1 MNPGRGLLGPSCSP
15 LNPGSTDA
23 HSGSQPRRRLG
34 LLLLL
39 AVASVQSALA
49 ANWPREDLFPTL
61 TGQVQGAYLTYY
73 ARSGDPAGLDFWI
86 GRLGAADST
95 LDGIIAA
102 FSSSAEF
109 DARYGGL
116 DDAAI
121 IDMIY
126 WQLFNRAAD
135 AAGKA
140 YYLERLSTGESGID
154 RIALDILYGA
164 QGPDEAVL
172 VNKITVA
179 DFFTQRLIA
188 TGTRFDDET
197 VDENIALLAAVD
209 AGAPSVLRGQ
219 EATDVYMVGFGA
231 PTATFQ
237 RIATF
242 PAYLNLAASEDPN
255 SETVAEIS
263 TVSSDGNTIVY
274 TDAAMGRI
282 GFVDITDAANPL
294 PAGFLDLGGEP
305 TSVAVKD
312 QYVLAGVNTSVSF
325 TDPSGYLAVVDL
337 TDVANPVIVT
347 TIALGGQPD
356 SVAVSPDGLYA
367 AVAIEN
373 ERDEDLGDGGLPQLP
388 AGYLSVITMVGD
400 PDLWLRT
407 DVDLTGLA
415 DVEGS
420 DPEPEYVAI
429 NQQNQIAV
437 TLQENNHMVLVDAAT
452 AGVTGHFPL
461 GSVTLTDID
470 AVENDLI
477 DPIYSL
483 DDLAREPDAVAWL
496 FDDVLATA
504 NEGDWLGGSRG
515 FTLFGTD
522 GSVLFDSGNTFEH
535 TAIRA
540 GHYPEFRAENKGAE
554 PEGIAAGRYG
564 DQRFLFVGSERG
576 NFVEV
581 LRADDDRSLESVQLL
596 AGGSGPEGLL
606 TVPSRG
612 LFVVSSENDDA
623 GDGIRSLIT
632 LFRLTDVPAEYP
644 GIRSVGS
651 PPIAWGALSGLVAD
665 ATDAAL
671 LYAVHDSFYQPA
683 RFYRLDVS
691 AHPALITEEIP
702 LIKDGVPVNYDLEG
716 IAQRADGSFWL
727 ASEGGSA
734 RENLLV
740 NAAADGTVL
749 AEIELPAA
757 ITAGRTNSGFEGVA
771 VIGAGED
778 ELVVLAIQR
787 EWADDPA
794 GFVKIALY
802 RPASMAWDFLYY
814 PLDAPA
820 AAGGWVGLSEVTLL
834 PDGDLLVLERDN
846 QQGPRAEVKRLYRI
860 SLTETS
866 DQGLTYPV
874 LTKTL
879 DMDLLPE
886 LAASNGWIPDKVEGV
901 ALAADGALYVVSDND
916 GLDDAMGETFF
927 LRLGNLAPAP

>member
-1 MNPGRGLLGPSCSP
+1 VNPGRGLLGPSCSP

-305 TSVAVKD
+305 TSVAVKVIFGAAKAITGL
-312 QYVLAGVNTSVSF
+312 QLEIAGARS
-325 TDPSGYLAVVDL
+325 LVVDL
-337 TDVANPVIVT
+337 TDVPHLVIVT

-623 GDGIRSLIT
+623 GDGIRSLR
-632 LFRLTDVPAEYP
+632 RLRLELGVWRGRA
-644 GIRSVGS
+644 
-651 PPIAWGALSGLVAD
+651 LVARLGELGL
-665 ATDAAL
+665 ARGHPRFWATLPTDAAL

-874 LTKTL
+874 LTRISAAKR
-879 DMDLLPE
+879 LPE

-901 ALAADGALYVVSDND
+901 AARVRAARDALS
-916 GLDDAMGETFF
+916 GGRA
-927 LRLGNLAPAP
+927 A